1 MNNFS
6 SNSISISYHQWPTN
20 KLIRIFILTII
31 MCITLIGNI
40 YIVFELF
47 CRRRRHRTRLHLF
60 ILNLAIGDLTI
71 CLCTMTSELFLIIFD
86 QEWILGNIA
95 CKLTLYIQVVTLAS
109 TTFINVAM
117 TYDRYE
123 AICCPFRSCTAL
135 RRVRRIIILCW
146 LCSLI
151 AAIPQ
156 LFIFKQS
163 LIKGSLNKYRCSST
177 GYTAEWQRRIYFTI
191 FTCYLLIIPAFCM
204 IIWYIKIIRV
214 VASSTKIWMQKF
226 HGQTTTFLTSPA
238 KFKTVKLAMTII
250 IVFVICWTPYIVLT
264 LIEIYTNRYLHIPL
278 WLDGVL
284 QTICLAQSGLNPFIY
299 ITFNHRSKRLPTI
312 FVAST
317 RTSSLK
323 CRSPR
328 LIRRYD
334 SSLSYLNPKISLR
347 LNSFSSTIKTKTI

>member
-117 TYDRYE
+117 TYDR
-123 AICCPFRSCTAL
+123 
-135 RRVRRIIILCW
+135 
-146 LCSLI
+146 
-151 AAIPQ
+151 
-156 LFIFKQS
+156 
-163 LIKGSLNKYRCSST
+163 
-177 GYTAEWQRRIYFTI
+177 
-191 FTCYLLIIPAFCM
+191 
-204 IIWYIKIIRV
+204 
-214 VASSTKIWMQKF
+214 
-226 HGQTTTFLTSPA
+226 
-238 KFKTVKLAMTII
+238 
-250 IVFVICWTPYIVLT
+250 
-264 LIEIYTNRYLHIPL
+264 
-278 WLDGVL
+278 
-284 QTICLAQSGLNPFIY
+284 
-299 ITFNHRSKRLPTI
+299 
-312 FVAST
+312 
-317 RTSSLK
+317 
-323 CRSPR
+323 
-328 LIRRYD
+328 
-334 SSLSYLNPKISLR
+334 
-347 LNSFSSTIKTKTI
+347 